1 MSYIEFYGIPF
12 LIIGTGIFVI
22 IKADSPK
29 IRSKNL
35 SFVMICLGI
44 NILAIPMDLF
54 ISMMAT
60 VSPYS
65 TELDFWIGIFFTQG
79 IPLLMLLVAL
89 IWWFIRKIKE
99 KIDT

>member
-29 IRSKNL
+29 IKAKNL
-35 SFVMICLGI
+35 SFVLICLGI
-44 NILAIPMDLF
+44 NILVIPVDLF
-54 ISMMAT
+54 TYVMAAI
-60 VSPYS
+60 SPYS
-65 TELDFWIGIFFTQG
+65 TELDFWKGFLFIQG
-79 IPLLMLLVAL
+79 IPLLILLLAL
-89 IWWFIRKIKE
+89 IWWFIRKGKE